1 MKWLFLDAD
10 SDFRERVSRCFDEGE
25 MVAVGDGQEARRVF
39 AEQSFDGVIGD
50 ADLLQEIRSGQL
62 VSPGIDSALMALV
75 LADSGGL
82 SAQEFAESVQREAA
96 RLPHLALY
104 RAATENDVGLASS
117 LLEANPRLVHA
128 VELPTHWTPLHRA
141 AAFNSQPVAEL
152 LLQHGADPNATG
164 QLGEVPLHMAGGP
177 EIARLLI
184 RHGASAHQ
192 SDQHGN
198 SPMDWAVR
206 ERNQE
211 LILVLARA
219 IPALGSPVYQLLR
232 AARKAQLTME
242 AEIEGRWG
250 IFRILTLGWTEREER
265 CLGIQV
271 SGPASTW
278 LYLRMSDIQSPYL
291 GPEVSN
297 FPETPPEEPPVSW
310 VAAPDYR

>member
-1 MKWLFLDAD
+1 MKWLFLHAD
-10 SDFRERVSRCFDEGE
+10 PAFRENVSRCFDEGE
-25 MVAVGDGQEARRVF
+25 MVAVGDAREARLIF
-39 AEQSFDGVIGD
+39 AGQSFDGVIGD
-50 ADLLQEIRSGQL
+50 AELLQEIRSGKM
-62 VSPGIDSALMALV
+62 DSALMALV
-75 LADSGGL
+75 LAESVGL
-82 SAQEFAESVQREAA
+82 TAQEFADQVQLEAGH
-96 RLPHLALY
+96 LPHLALY
-104 RAATENDVGLASS
+104 RAATENDVGLATR
-117 LLEANPRLVHA
+117 LLEANPQLVKA

-177 EIARLLI
+177 EIARMLI

-232 AARKAQLTME
+232 AARKAQLTLE
-242 AEIEGRWG
+242 AEIDGRWG

-265 CLGIQV
+265 CLAIRV
-271 SGPASTW
+271 SGPSLAW
-278 LYLRMSDIQSPYL
+278 MYLRIPDIQSPYL
-291 GPEVSN
+291 GPEASH
-297 FPETPPEEPPVSW
+297 FPETPPEEPPLSW